1 VLLKNV
7 HLAPSWLVE
16 LEKMVYKL
24 ILNPAFRL
32 FLTMEV
38 NPKVPSTLIR
48 SSYVL
53 MFEPPAGIKAAMLR
67 SYS

>member
-1 VLLKNV
+1 
-7 HLAPSWLVE
+7 
-16 LEKMVYKL
+16 
-24 ILNPAFRL
+24 
-32 FLTMEV
+32 MEV

-67 SYS
+67 SYSQAITKDRSDARPV

>member
-1 VLLKNV
+1 
-7 HLAPSWLVE
+7 
-16 LEKMVYKL
+16 MVYKL
-24 ILNPAFRL
+24 ILNPSFRL